1 MKIYA
6 NQLKRIIQEELSL
19 LTEGCGEAAD
29 TGEKCSACSSGHAC
43 PCADDHN
50 HEGFGDIVVD
60 SGEDEKL
67 LSKVEALRI
76 VTVVAQNTSCPVTR
90 SALLDVVEDLGV
102 DDGEE
107 WSLDD
112 SDDEEWSISGHED
125 EEVDVDWSNPQ
136 YGHFRGDIGNL
147 ESKDDAF
154 GVGFSMGQSGDFP
167 QDVDQKRR
175 G

>member
-1 MKIYA
+1 MLI
-6 NQLKRIIQEELSL
+6 LRELYL
-19 LTEGCGEAAD
+19 LSEGCGEAEEMGSECP
-29 TGEKCSACSSGHAC
+29 TCSAGLKC
-43 PCADDHN
+43 PCDDDHD
-50 HEGFGDIVVD
+50 HDPMRSQQ
-60 SGEDEKL
+60 SGDEKL

-76 VTVVAQNTSCPVTR
+76 VTAVAQNTSCPVTR

-112 SDDEEWSISGHED
+112 EDSEEWSIAGRGD
-125 EEVDVDWSNPQ
+125 EEVDIDWSNPQ
-136 YGHFRGDIGNL
+136 YGSFRGDIADL